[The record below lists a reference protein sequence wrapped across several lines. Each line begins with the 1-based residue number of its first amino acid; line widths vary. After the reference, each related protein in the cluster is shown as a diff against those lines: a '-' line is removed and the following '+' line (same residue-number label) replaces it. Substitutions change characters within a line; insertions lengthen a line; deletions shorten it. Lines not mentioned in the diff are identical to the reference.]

1 MAITSWACTRPSWV
15 RVNDFVIVKCYAQSY
30 SYFLYTSFKSSIP
43 LKLLTYYK
51 FVLFFSRDLSIGR
64 TEFEHDLGNCNIV
77 LGTATRNHQNA
88 YEIDQHSNG
97 LFVTQLR
104 GHLSE
109 RVSVIEVLRANQRGT
124 GCGSGDV
131 HNLRE
136 VVGGGGG
143 RGEIKENLI

>member
-1 MAITSWACTRPSWV
+1 M
-15 RVNDFVIVKCYAQSY
+15 
-30 SYFLYTSFKSSIP
+30 SS
-43 LKLLTYYK
+43 
-51 FVLFFSRDLSIGR
+51 FSRDLSIGR

-136 VVGGGGG
+136 VVGGGSGVW
-143 RGEIKENLI
+143 EIKENLI

>member
-1 MAITSWACTRPSWV
+1 MFK
-15 RVNDFVIVKCYAQSY
+15 VNVLQQFCPH
-30 SYFLYTSFKSSIP
+30 FL
-43 LKLLTYYK
+43 
-51 FVLFFSRDLSIGR
+51 RDLSIGR

-97 LFVTQLR
+97 VFVTQLR

-124 GCGSGDV
+124 DCTCAYV
-131 HNLRE
+131 KCLV
-136 VVGGGGG
+136 VVGGGCQ
-143 RGEIKENLI
+143 